1 MHAGAE
7 AAGKFYFHCDNAK
20 QITVSTSFDNSVGYV
35 ANLVKKVEGSTVSS
49 TDFVIVSGN
58 TNQMLTW
65 RVNYTCDD
73 DVTRTAWVYTYF
85 TSRTEYP
92 PVLPPK
98 QRETGKQAS
107 KQKES
112 RLCLRSLGC
121 KRL

>member
-1 MHAGAE
+1 MHGGAE

-20 QITVSTSFDNSVGYV
+20 QITVSTSFDNGVGYV
-35 ANLVKKVEGSTVSS
+35 ANLAKKVESSTVSS

-65 RVNYTCDD
+65 RVDYTCDD
-73 DVTRTAWVYTYF
+73 GVTRTAWAYTYVYKPN
-85 TSRTEYP
+85 RIP
-92 PVLPPK
+92 
-98 QRETGKQAS
+98 TGVASEAERDRQAS

-112 RLCLRSLGC
+112 RLCLRSLGR